1 MKNDDR
7 KNAYGYLYKV
17 PIRIT
22 DDVTQVANGK
32 ELDQVE
38 LDKVDYVQLDLETDL
53 CGESGKIIHIVVAK
67 ISKGKVVERFA
78 SYIYPGYEL
87 SDSIVE
93 LTHCS
98 NLYFDKSKNRK
109 DIITRVRD
117 FIGNAVILTTL

>member
-1 MKNDDR
+1 MKNVDR

-38 LDKVDYVQLDLETDL
+38 LDKVVD
-53 CGESGKIIHIVVAK
+53 
-67 ISKGKVVERFA
+67 RFA

-87 SDSIVE
+87 SDFIVE

-109 DIITRVRD
+109 DIMTRVRD
-117 FIGNAVILTTL
+117 FIGNAVILTT